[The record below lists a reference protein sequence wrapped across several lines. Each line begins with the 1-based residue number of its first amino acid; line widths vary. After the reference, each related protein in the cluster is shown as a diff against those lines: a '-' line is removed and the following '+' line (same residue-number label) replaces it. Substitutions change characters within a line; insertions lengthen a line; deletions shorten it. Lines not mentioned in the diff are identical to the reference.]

1 WKGMHPATTVAIDI
15 SWNNPVVGVAA
26 AVTFT
31 AGGGGGGRLCCRPL
45 FWEFR
50 TGGIQVDGFAVGNS
64 GPPLP
69 SYDTHWHSDR
79 PANLHQRMLTIE
91 TAYQEAGIGVTID
104 PDHTVIDDSA
114 PQFASWTPALLH
126 DAMETNFSKY
136 SGEWPK
142 WQLWGLAA

>member
-1 WKGMHPATTVAIDI
+1 EIDVCA
-15 SWNNPVVGVAA
+15 SVNQA
-26 AVTFT
+26 
-31 AGGGGGGRLCCRPL
+31 PL
-45 FWEFR
+45 
-50 TGGIQVDGFAVGNS
+50 
-64 GPPLP
+64 LP

-136 SGEWPK
+136 SGEGPK
-142 WQLWGLAA
+142 WQVLGLAGGPVEKASGRGVMFDAAGQFGGAGEAPHRHEL